1 MSPKLSENL
10 IYWIKS
16 KQSPNKIPPKKSF
29 RNDVISFEIDKGTS
43 NLMNSFFAAYNGSLI
58 SSLTLPTL
66 ASPLEKFRDILDKAA
81 KDDIAIMT
89 QK

>member
-1 MSPKLSENL
+1 
-10 IYWIKS
+10 
-16 KQSPNKIPPKKSF
+16 
-29 RNDVISFEIDKGTS
+29 
-43 NLMNSFFAAYNGSLI
+43 MNAIFAAYNGSLI